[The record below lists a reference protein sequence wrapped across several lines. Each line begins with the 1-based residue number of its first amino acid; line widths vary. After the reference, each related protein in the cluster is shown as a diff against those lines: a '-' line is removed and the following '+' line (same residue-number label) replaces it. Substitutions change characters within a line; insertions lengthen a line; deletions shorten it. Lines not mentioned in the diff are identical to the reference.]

1 MRIEPE
7 IAGVSLVMLGNFN
20 PSIFAPAWFGRHR
33 LLSDR
38 MVDNANT
45 EIVHPQIAK
54 FNADWLNAQVV
65 PERFQ
70 IQTTNAPYYVCLL
83 DLAIRIFREFLPH
96 TPLKS
101 MGINREVHFSVRS
114 FKERD
119 RLGRRLA
126 PVEPWGDWGKKLELD
141 GEHGGMT
148 SLTMTQVNPEGRPP
162 GGQINVKVEPSTR
175 IGQGR
180 RGVYVQVNDHYAIEE
195 SSSQMAS
202 NEIVT
207 LLEKKFDESLRRADE
222 IIDHVM
228 SLPGK

>member
-20 PSIFAPAWFGRHR
+20 PSIFSPAWFGRHK
-33 LLSDR
+33 LLSER
-38 MVDNANT
+38 MVDNAKT

-54 FNADWLNAQVV
+54 FNADWLNTQVI

-70 IQTTNAPYYVCLL
+70 IDTTNAPYVRLL

-96 TPLKS
+96 TPLKA
-101 MGINREVHFSVRS
+101 MGINREVHFSVRT
-114 FKERD
+114 FEERD

-126 PVEPWGDWGKKLELD
+126 PVEPWGDWGKKLESD

-148 SLTMTQVNPEGRPP
+148 SLTMTQVNPEGRLP
-162 GGQINVKVEPSTR
+162 GGQVNVKVEPSTR

-180 RGVYVQVNDHYAIEE
+180 RGVYVGVNDYYIIEN
-195 SSSQMAS
+195 SSSQMATDR
-202 NEIVT
+202 IVT
-207 LLEKKFDESLRRADE
+207 LLEENFGESLRRADE

-228 SLPGK
+228 SLTGR